1 MKKTLD
7 KKTLFLCVIVI
18 ISLLSSIFV
27 NFKFGITTLLTLLFI
42 YILATNLYMIKVYK
56 GAKAYKSENYSKALD
71 YSRSAIISPWCSV
84 NIIIDYLVCELKYGK
99 ASIANEYIEEIFTKR
114 NFKPND
120 LLNLK
125 ITESIVLW
133 KNNNRQES
141 ISLLRNLLE
150 KNKNTFLY
158 ETLTS
163 ILICNGNIQEAKS
176 VLSTA
181 LAFNKDSNILKSN
194 NGEIKFKEGN
204 YDEASKI
211 FYNLINEDI
220 KFVEPFYY
228 LGLIETKNNN
238 FDKAKELLEKSQN
251 LNQSLIT
258 LVKFEDIEQ
267 AYNRVIF
274 KSLTKV

>member
-1 MKKTLD
+1 M
-7 KKTLFLCVIVI
+7 
-18 ISLLSSIFV
+18 
-27 NFKFGITTLLTLLFI
+27 
-42 YILATNLYMIKVYK
+42 
-56 GAKAYKSENYSKALD
+56 
-71 YSRSAIISPWCSV
+71 
-84 NIIIDYLVCELKYGK
+84 
-99 ASIANEYIEEIFTKR
+99 
-114 NFKPND
+114 
-120 LLNLK
+120 
-125 ITESIVLW
+125 
-133 KNNNRQES
+133 
-141 ISLLRNLLE
+141 
-150 KNKNTFLY
+150 
-158 ETLTS
+158 
-163 ILICNGNIQEAKS
+163 
-176 VLSTA
+176 
-181 LAFNKDSNILKSN
+181 KSN

-238 FDKAKELLEKSQN
+238 FDKAKELLEKAQN